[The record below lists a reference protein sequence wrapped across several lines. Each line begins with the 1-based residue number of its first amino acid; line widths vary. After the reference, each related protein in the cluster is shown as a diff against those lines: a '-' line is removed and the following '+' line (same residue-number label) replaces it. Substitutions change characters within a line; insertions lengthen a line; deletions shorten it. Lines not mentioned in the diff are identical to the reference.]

1 MQDASAL
8 LCLLLIGLQI
18 IDYEL
23 TTGIIRRGGVELN
36 PLLRRLMERMGVQPA
51 LISAKLIAAGMG
63 WILAYHGE
71 AFALAVLCAI
81 YAGVCAWNWRGLQR
95 VR

>member
-36 PLLRRLMERMGVQPA
+36 PLLRRLMERMGVRPA

-71 AFALAVLCAI
+71 VIALAALSALYLC
-81 YAGVCAWNWRGLQR
+81 VCAWNWRALHR
-95 VR
+95 MR